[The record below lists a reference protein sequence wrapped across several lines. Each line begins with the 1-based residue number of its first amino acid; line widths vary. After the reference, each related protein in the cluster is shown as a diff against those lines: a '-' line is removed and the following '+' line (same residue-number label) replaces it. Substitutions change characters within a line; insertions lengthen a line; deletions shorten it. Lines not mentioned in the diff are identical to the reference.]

1 MFFLLERRNP
11 RMKWKSLQ
19 MPKEIKME
27 QSSMTDKYTKFIV
40 EPLERGFGTT
50 LGNALRR
57 TLLSSIQGAAPV
69 ALRIDSVLHEF
80 STIPGVYEDATE
92 IVLNVKRL
100 RLRLNG
106 DEPKTLVLEMS
117 KKGNY
122 TAKDI
127 RTDGEIEILN
137 PELHLVQATE
147 DVKLKMEID
156 IGVGRS
162 YVTAEHNK
170 KPDAPVGTVFLDSL
184 FSPVEKVNF
193 TVENTR
199 VGQRTDYDR
208 LIMEIWTDGSL
219 TPEDAL
225 CFSSK
230 ILKDHF
236 QLFIKL
242 EEELEM
248 AEEEVVDEETLRIR
262 GLLKTRVDELEL
274 SVRSSNCLR
283 AANIQTLEDLV
294 QKTEAEML
302 KYRNF
307 GRKSLTELSTIL
319 SELGLDFGMD
329 VSKYKEPETKK

>member
-1 MFFLLERRNP
+1 
-11 RMKWKSLQ
+11 
-19 MPKEIKME
+19 MPKEVKVE
-27 QSSMTDKYTKFIV
+27 ESTLTDKYTKFIV
-40 EPLERGFGTT
+40 EPLERGFGIT

-69 ALRIDSVLHEF
+69 ALRIDGVLHEF
-80 STIPGVYEDATE
+80 STIPGVYEDVTE

-100 RLRLNG
+100 RLKLNG
-106 DEPKTLVLEMS
+106 DEPKTLVLETN
-117 KKGNY
+117 KKGDFS
-122 TAKDI
+122 AKDI
-127 RTDGEIEILN
+127 KTNGEIEILN
-137 PELHLVQATE
+137 PDLHLVKITE
-147 DVKLKMEID
+147 DVKFKMEID

-162 YVTAEHNK
+162 YVSAEQNK
-170 KPDAPVGTVFLDSL
+170 KEEAPVGTIFLDSM
-184 FSPVEKVNF
+184 FSPVQKVNF

-208 LIMEIWTDGSL
+208 LILEIWTDGSL

-225 CFSSK
+225 CFASK

-242 EEELEM
+242 EEELEI
-248 AEEEVVDEETLRIR
+248 AEEEEVDEETLRIR
-262 GLLKTRVDELEL
+262 NLLKTRVDELEL

-307 GRKSLTELSTIL
+307 GRKSLTELNTIL
-319 SELGLDFGMD
+319 SGLGLSFGMD
-329 VSKYKEPETKK
+329 VSKYREPEKKK

>member
-1 MFFLLERRNP
+1 
-11 RMKWKSLQ
+11 MKWKTLQ
-19 MPKEIKME
+19 MPKDIKME
-27 QSSMTDKYTKFIV
+27 ESSTTDEYAKFIV
-40 EPLERGFGTT
+40 EPLERGFGIT
-50 LGNALRR
+50 LGHALRR
-57 TLLSSIQGAAPV
+57 TLLSSIQGVAPV
-69 ALRIDSVLHEF
+69 ALRIDGVLHEF
-80 STIPGVYEDATE
+80 STIPGVYEDVTE
-92 IVLNVKRL
+92 IVLNVKKL
-100 RLRLNG
+100 RLKLNG
-106 DEPKTLVLEMS
+106 DEPKTLVLETS
-117 KKGNY
+117 KKGSL

-127 RTDGEIEILN
+127 KTGGEIEVLN
-137 PELHLVQATE
+137 PDLHLVKTTE
-147 DVKLKMEID
+147 DVKLRMEID
-156 IGVGRS
+156 VAVGRS
-162 YVTAEHNK
+162 FVPAEQNK
-170 KPDAPVGTVFLDSL
+170 KPDAPVGTIFLDSM
-184 FSPVEKVNF
+184 FSPVRKVNF

-225 CFSSK
+225 CFGSK

-242 EEELEM
+242 EEELEI
-248 AEEEVVDEETLRIR
+248 AEEEEVDEETLRIR
-262 GLLKTRVDELEL
+262 NLLKTRVDELEL

-307 GRKSLTELSTIL
+307 GRKSLTELNTIL

-329 VSKYKEPETKK
+329 VSKYKEPEKKK